1 MRSCASTSSAWR
13 RRSTRTWPPVRRRRR
28 CLRAVDELRAR
39 YAPGEPI
46 WRARLAVL
54 ARRLSADEL
63 YEWFARL
70 KLRRRDADL
79 VADAVA
85 VAPRLPGRARERR
98 PALRG
103 PAPDRAAR
111 SARSASRARQSPD
124 TAAAGWLRRYFEE
137 LRGVALRID
146 GGDLAELGLGESPR
160 VGEVLDELL
169 RRKLDGELV
178 GGRSEELDAAREL
191 IAAPAGRRR

>member
-1 MRSCASTSSAWR
+1 TAAL
-13 RRSTRTWPPVRRRRR
+13 
-28 CLRAVDELRAR
+28 LRAVDVLRAR

-46 WRARLAVL
+46 WRARLAIL

-85 VAPRLPGRARERR
+85 VAPRLPGVLDSVDQPSEARRLIQ
-98 PALRG
+98 PHDPLGALL
-103 PAPDRAAR
+103 ALA
-111 SARSASRARQSPD
+111 QSPD

-137 LRGVALRID
+137 LRGVALLID
-146 GGDLAELGLGESPR
+146 GADLTELGLGESPR

-169 RRKLDGELV
+169 RRKLDGELA
-178 GGRSEELDAAREL
+178 GSRSEELDAAREL